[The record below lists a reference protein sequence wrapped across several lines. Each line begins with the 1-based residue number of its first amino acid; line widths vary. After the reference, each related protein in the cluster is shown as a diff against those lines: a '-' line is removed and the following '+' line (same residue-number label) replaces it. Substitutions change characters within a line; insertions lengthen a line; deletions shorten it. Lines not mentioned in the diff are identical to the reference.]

1 MGRWWFACWLWLG
14 SSLCL
19 GAPVPPGTYA
29 GKLLEEVRRA
39 NPQVLGAAISAT
51 APKAAAAV
59 VVAATEPATVGAPA
73 DPADLAA
80 SRNGATTAV
89 PNAAGDRL
97 EVRLPLRD
105 VSGDTV
111 GALRLSYTYRAG
123 ADRTAL
129 ERNAEGIRDRLHRRI
144 SHAGNLFDPYPYE
157 PGAPSNTYAQQLVD
171 EFIDRYPDIEVL
183 AIHVTPPDSDYNI
196 IAGSNIGR
204 LGKKADNDDM
214 RCVFTGKPNLEVNS
228 TGKRFESELQ
238 LHDRAGNVI
247 GAVGIVVAYKNG
259 DDKRALHA
267 RAEKVAAE
275 LEKRIPDSASLFGP
289 AKTVAA
295 NPVGAIAMA
304 RSTGAASP
312 AASGASSDSVLVLQ
326 GRTELPGYSGDF
338 DHFAVDLQGNRLF
351 LAAEDH
357 GTLEVFDLHTGK
369 HLRSVKGFET
379 PHSIFPIPQT
389 HRLLITDG
397 SESIKLLDAGTLASV
412 GTIKL
417 HPGADSIGFDSSTGH
432 LYVVTGGKDVKL
444 KESWLEEID
453 PVTTHKLGEVHLDA
467 DHVEA
472 MAVEQHGPHLYINVT
487 DKNYLAVIDKAAR
500 RIVARWPIDGAAQNA
515 LAQLDEA
522 THRLFIVA
530 RDPGRFIVLNS
541 DTGAHIASLAAPKR
555 VDAEIFDVANRRV
568 YAPGGEGYI
577 GVYAEVDAGHFAE
590 LARVPSSVGAKTAIL
605 VPELHRLYVAVS
617 PGEGKTGGGI
627 IWFDVKAVPAS

>member
-1 MGRWWFACWLWLG
+1 MGRWWFACCLWLG

-267 RAEKVAAE
+267 RAEKIAAE

-289 AKTVAA
+289 AKTVAT
-295 NPVGAIAMA
+295 NPVAAIAMA

-357 GTLEVFDLHTGK
+357 GTLVLQPADGEAVDLGDGLLEDARAEAVAIPRERCCFLDRDRHALQQAK
-369 HLRSVKGFET
+369 R
-379 PHSIFPIPQT
+379 FPT
-389 HRLLITDG
+389 RDAFLGRGRL
-397 SESIKLLDAGTLASV
+397 A
-412 GTIKL
+412 
-417 HPGADSIGFDSSTGH
+417 FRQ
-432 LYVVTGGKDVKL
+432 VTGQKHVGIEL
-444 KESWLEEID
+444 GID
-453 PVTTHKLGEVHLDA
+453 PPDA
-467 DHVEA
+467 
-472 MAVEQHGPHLYINVT
+472 L
-487 DKNYLAVIDKAAR
+487 VIQR
-500 RIVARWPIDGAAQNA
+500 
-515 LAQLDEA
+515 
-522 THRLFIVA
+522 
-530 RDPGRFIVLNS
+530 S
-541 DTGAHIASLAAPKR
+541 
-555 VDAEIFDVANRRV
+555 
-568 YAPGGEGYI
+568 
-577 GVYAEVDAGHFAE
+577 E
-590 LARVPSSVGAKTAIL
+590 LARLHLPGNDCACLFACALQCPGVIDHPLTVKKSP
-605 VPELHRLYVAVS
+605 PEN
-617 PGEGKTGGGI
+617 TGGLHMKGS
-627 IWFDVKAVPAS
+627 A

>member
-1 MGRWWFACWLWLG
+1 
-14 SSLCL
+14 
-19 GAPVPPGTYA
+19 
-29 GKLLEEVRRA
+29 
-39 NPQVLGAAISAT
+39 VLGAAISAT

-247 GAVGIVVAYKNG
+247 GAVGIVVAYKSG

-267 RAEKVAAE
+267 RAEKVKAE

-289 AKTVAA
+289 AKTVATNA
-295 NPVGAIAMA
+295 VAAIAMA

-397 SESIKLLDAGTLASV
+397 SESIKLLDAETLASV

-590 LARVPSSVGAKTAIL
+590 LAQVPSSVGAKTAIL

>member
-1 MGRWWFACWLWLG
+1 
-14 SSLCL
+14 
-19 GAPVPPGTYA
+19 
-29 GKLLEEVRRA
+29 
-39 NPQVLGAAISAT
+39 VLGAAISAT

-289 AKTVAA
+289 AKTVATNA
-295 NPVGAIAMA
+295 VAASAVA

-397 SESIKLLDAGTLASV
+397 SESIKLLDAETLASV

-417 HPGADSIGFDSSTGH
+417 HPGADSIGFDNSTGH

-541 DTGAHIASLAAPKR
+541 DTGAQIARLAAPKR

>member
-1 MGRWWFACWLWLG
+1 
-14 SSLCL
+14 
-19 GAPVPPGTYA
+19 
-29 GKLLEEVRRA
+29 
-39 NPQVLGAAISAT
+39 VLGAAISAT

-157 PGAPSNTYAQQLVD
+157 PGAPGNTYAQQLVD
-171 EFIDRYPDIEVL
+171 EFIERYPDIEVL

-238 LHDRAGNVI
+238 LHDGAGNVI

-289 AKTVAA
+289 AKTVATNA
-295 NPVGAIAMA
+295 VAAIAMA
-304 RSTGAASP
+304 PSTGAAPP
-312 AASGASSDSVLVLQ
+312 AASGAGSDSVLVLQ

-397 SESIKLLDAGTLASV
+397 SESIKLLDAQTLASV

-577 GVYAEVDAGHFAE
+577 GVYAEVDPGHFAE
-590 LARVPSSVGAKTAIL
+590 LAQVPSSVGAKTAIL

-617 PGEGKTGGGI
+617 PGEGKSGGGI

>member
-1 MGRWWFACWLWLG
+1 
-14 SSLCL
+14 
-19 GAPVPPGTYA
+19 
-29 GKLLEEVRRA
+29 
-39 NPQVLGAAISAT
+39 VLGAAISAT

-59 VVAATEPATVGAPA
+59 VVAATERATVGAPA

-157 PGAPSNTYAQQLVD
+157 PGAPGNTYAQQLVD
-171 EFIDRYPDIEVL
+171 EFIERYPDIEVL

-267 RAEKVAAE
+267 RAEKVTAE

-289 AKTVAA
+289 AKTVATNA
-295 NPVGAIAMA
+295 VAAIATA
-304 RSTGAASP
+304 RSKGAAPP

-369 HLRSVKGFET
+369 HLRSVKGFDT

-397 SESIKLLDAGTLASV
+397 SESIKLLDAQTLASV

-500 RIVARWPIDGAAQNA
+500 RIVARWPIHGAAQNA

-577 GVYAEVDAGHFAE
+577 GVYAEVDPGHFAE
-590 LARVPSSVGAKTAIL
+590 LAQVPSSVGAKTAIL

-617 PGEGKTGGGI
+617 PGEGKSGGGI

>member
-1 MGRWWFACWLWLG
+1 MGRWWFACCLWLG

-267 RAEKVAAE
+267 RAEKVTAE

-289 AKTVAA
+289 AKTVATNA
-295 NPVGAIAMA
+295 VAASPMA
-304 RSTGAASP
+304 PSTGAAPP

-369 HLRSVKGFET
+369 HLRSVKGFDT
-379 PHSIFPIPQT
+379 PHSIFPIQQT

-530 RDPGRFIVLNS
+530 RDPGRFIVLDS

-577 GVYAEVDAGHFAE
+577 GVYAEVDPGHFAE
-590 LARVPSSVGAKTAIL
+590 LAQVPSSVGAKTAIL